1 MKPRMN
7 DQFHAQ
13 AGEDILLAEIF
24 AGQSTG
30 VCLEVGVLDG
40 LQDSTTLHFERR
52 GWSCILVE
60 ANPGLA
66 AQAKNNRRAQV
77 FACAAGRVAGMA
89 EFVIAKGA
97 EYLST
102 MLPTEAHLARMLR
115 DGATIERVPV
125 AVRRVDEILAEAGIA
140 RLDFATIDVEG
151 AELEVLQG
159 FDLARWQ
166 LRVLVV
172 EDNSGGQD
180 RRVRQHLAA
189 QGYRCFLHAGLNDWY
204 AAAGDARLLTP
215 ARRAADFRR
224 QLRARLYAVTVGLLP
239 VNSQRRLV
247 SWKRK
252 YLGRL

>member
-1 MKPRMN
+1 MN
-7 DQFHAQ
+7 EQFHAQ
-13 AGEDILLAEIF
+13 TGEDVLLAEIF
-24 AGQSTG
+24 AGQTTG
-30 VCLEVGVLDG
+30 VCLEVGALDG

-77 FACAAGRVAGMA
+77 FACAAGRAVGTV

-125 AVRRVDEILAEAGIA
+125 VVRRVDDILQETGIA

-151 AELEVLQG
+151 AELEVLLG
-159 FDLARWQ
+159 FNLAKWQ
-166 LRVLVV
+166 PRVLVA
-172 EDNSGGQD
+172 EDNSGGHD
-180 RRVRQHLAA
+180 RRVRRHLAA
-189 QGYRCFLHAGLNDWY
+189 QGYRCFLRAGFNDWY
-204 AAAGDARLLTP
+204 AAAGDAQLLTP
-215 ARRAADFRR
+215 ARRAAEFRR
-224 QLRARLYAVTVGLLP
+224 QIRVRLYAVTVGLLP
-239 VNSQRRLV
+239 AAAQRRLV
-247 SWKRK
+247 AWKRK

>member
-1 MKPRMN
+1 MN
-7 DQFHAQ
+7 EPFHAQ
-13 AGEDILLAEIF
+13 TGEDVLLAEIF
-24 AGQSTG
+24 AGQAAG

-52 GWSCILVE
+52 GWACVLVE
-60 ANPGLA
+60 ANPALA
-66 AQAKNNRRAQV
+66 AQAKTNRRAQV
-77 FACAAGRVAGMA
+77 FACAAGRAAGTV

-102 MLPTEAHLARMLR
+102 MLPTEAHLARMLQ

-125 AVRRVDEILAEAGIA
+125 AVRPVGDLLQEAGIA

-159 FDLARWQ
+159 FDLARWRP
-166 LRVLVV
+166 RVLVV

-180 RRVRQHLAA
+180 RRVRRHLAA

-204 AAAGDARLLTP
+204 AAAGDAQLLTP
-215 ARRAADFRR
+215 VRRAVEFRR
-224 QLRARLYAVTVGLLP
+224 QVRARLYAATVGLLP
-239 VNSQRRLV
+239 AGFQRRLV
-247 SWKRK
+247 FWKRK
-252 YLGRL
+252 YLARL